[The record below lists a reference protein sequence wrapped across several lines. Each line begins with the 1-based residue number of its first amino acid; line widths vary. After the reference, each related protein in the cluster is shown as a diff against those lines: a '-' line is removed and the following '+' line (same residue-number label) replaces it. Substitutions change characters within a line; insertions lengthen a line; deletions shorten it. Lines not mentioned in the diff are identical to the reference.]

1 MKIRGYDTSRLFRE
15 DTLLRIRHL
24 EADIADRLKE
34 LERLSRLAREQDERL
49 KALKR
54 RMTHSRTKGNNT
66 PTTMRKTILGLFR
79 GFT

>member
-1 MKIRGYDTSRLFRE
+1 MMIRGYDTPQLFKE

-34 LERLSRLAREQDERL
+34 IERLSKIANEQDERL

-54 RMTHSRTKGNNT
+54 RMTHSRTKDNT
-66 PTTMRKTILGLFR
+66 PTATRKTILGLFR

>member
-1 MKIRGYDTSRLFRE
+1 MMVRGYDTSRLFRE

-24 EADIADRLKE
+24 EADIAERLKE
-34 LERLSRLAREQDERL
+34 LGRLSRMAREQDERL

-54 RMTHSRTKGNNT
+54 RMTHSRTEDNT
-66 PTTMRKTILGLFR
+66 PTATRKTGLGLFR

>member
-1 MKIRGYDTSRLFRE
+1 MVRGYDTSRLFRE

-24 EADIADRLKE
+24 EAEIAERLKE
-34 LERLSRLAREQDERL
+34 MERLSRIAEEQDDRL

-54 RMTHSRTKGNNT
+54 RKMHSRTKDNT
-66 PTTMRKTILGLFR
+66 PTATRKTILGLFR

>member
-1 MKIRGYDTSRLFRE
+1 MARGYDTSRLFRE

-24 EADIADRLKE
+24 EADIAERLKE
-34 LERLSRLAREQDERL
+34 LGRLSRMAREQDERL

-54 RMTHSRTKGNNT
+54 RMMYSRTKHNT
-66 PTTMRKTILGLFR
+66 PTATRKTILGLFR